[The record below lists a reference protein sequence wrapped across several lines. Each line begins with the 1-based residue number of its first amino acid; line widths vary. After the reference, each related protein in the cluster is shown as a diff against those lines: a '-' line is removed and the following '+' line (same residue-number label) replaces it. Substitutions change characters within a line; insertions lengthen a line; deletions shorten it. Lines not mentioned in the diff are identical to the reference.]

1 MCAAFVVK
9 REVHRL
15 FAEEI
20 PQLRQFSDKFVSGW
34 SCYLYSR
41 AFEMGCGSIQPQT
54 FHSFN
59 PWMCWDKANTFL
71 HKGKKS
77 FELMSTLLT
86 RAINNCSCLVP
97 PLPLVKLIRNSYS
110 FFYVTIWGSK
120 KNFRIITAFLIGSC
134 TVSILKSL
142 EKKAWCK

>member
-110 FFYVTIWGSK
+110 FFIWQFEGQK
-120 KNFRIITAFLIGSC
+120 RIYELLLLFLLAH
-134 TVSILKSL
+134 VR
-142 EKKAWCK
+142 